1 MKNKFSLKKFFS
13 RDITLLVTSVFIAFV
28 IWFVINANSQVDG
41 TKTIQNIPI
50 TIELSEDAVE
60 DGLEV
65 FGVDGQ
71 TASVDVTGNRMT
83 VGSLG
88 PDDIKIEAYQSN
100 MIIAPDS
107 YTLELSA
114 KRNSVKTNYNFASN
128 VKPSTITVFVDRRK
142 EKEFAITDKVVYKVE
157 EGYYANSSLSETV
170 VTLSG
175 PETEISAIE
184 QVVIEGTLE
193 GSVKETVTEK
203 FDLVFL
209 DVNGEKL
216 DINLSTMSSTSVQ
229 VSLSALPTMEV
240 ELDVSRV
247 NEPAAHPDIKISPSK
262 IKIAAEQSVLDS
274 IVDNKVSI
282 GTLDFSSLSNKKNVV
297 EYDITLPK
305 GCKNLSDS
313 TQAEIAVNMSNYDSK
328 KLTIDDFK
336 IENFDVNKYFVEFN
350 STSIDI
356 KVCGPSSAIQMIK
369 PSDVV
374 CTVDFSEID
383 SGDFQDSSRATFEI
397 PIKFE
402 MSKGFTRCFVEGSY
416 TIGVNISKL

>member
-1 MKNKFSLKKFFS
+1 MKNRFSLKKFFS
-13 RDITLLVTSVFIAFV
+13 HDITLLASSVLLAFA

-114 KRNSVKTNYNFASN
+114 KKNSVKTNYNFASN

-142 EKEFAITDKVVYKVE
+142 EKEFPITDKVVYKVD

-175 PETEISAIE
+175 PETEISAID
-184 QVVIEGTLE
+184 QVIIEGTLE
-193 GSVKETVTEK
+193 GSVKETVTDK

-209 DVNGEKL
+209 DIDGHRL
-216 DINLSTMSSTSVQ
+216 DINLSTMSSSSVQ
-229 VSLSALPTMEV
+229 VSLTALPTMEV
-240 ELDVSRV
+240 ELDVTAV
-247 NEPAAHPDIKISPSK
+247 NEPAAHPDIKITPAK
-262 IKIAAEQSVLDS
+262 ITIAAEQSVLDT

-282 GTLDFSSLSNKKNVV
+282 GTLDFATLSNKKNVLT
-297 EYDITLPK
+297 YDITLPK

-313 TQAEIAVNMSNYDSK
+313 PQAEVKINLSGYDTK
-328 KLTIDDFK
+328 KLTINEFE
-336 IENFDVNKYFVEFN
+336 IENFNVDKYHIEFN
-350 STSIDI
+350 STTIDI

-369 PSDVV
+369 SDDVK
-374 CTVDFSEID
+374 CIVDFSGID
-383 SGDFQDSSRATFEI
+383 GGDFQDSSQATFEI
-397 PIKFE
+397 PLRFE
-402 MSKGFTRCFVEGSY
+402 LKKGFTRCFVQGSY

>member
-1 MKNKFSLKKFFS
+1 MKNNSAIKKFFS
-13 RDITLLVTSVFIAFV
+13 RDITLLVSSVILAFV

-50 TIELSEDAVE
+50 TIELSDEAIE

-65 FGVDGQ
+65 FGLDGQ

-83 VGSLG
+83 VGSLDA
-88 PDDIKIEAYQSN
+88 DDIKIEAYQSN

-114 KRNSVKTNYNFASN
+114 KKNSVKSNYNFASN
-128 VKPSTITVFVDRRK
+128 VSPSTITVFVDKRK
-142 EKEFAITDKVVYKVE
+142 EKEFAITDKIVYKVE

-193 GSVKETVTEK
+193 GSIKETVTDK

-209 DVNGEKL
+209 DINGEKL

-229 VSLSALPTMEV
+229 VSLTALPTMEV
-240 ELDVSRV
+240 ELDVSTV

-282 GTLDFSSLSNKKNVV
+282 GTLDFATLSNKKNVF

-313 TQAEIAVNMSNYDSK
+313 AQAEVTVNLSNYETT
-328 KLTIDDFK
+328 KLTVDDFK
-336 IENFDVNKYFVEFN
+336 IENFNVDKYVVEFN
-350 STSIDI
+350 SPSIDI

-369 PSDVV
+369 PSAIT
-374 CTVDFSEID
+374 CIVDFAEID

-397 PIKFE
+397 PLRFE
-402 MSKGFTRCFVEGSY
+402 IGKGFTRCFVEGSY